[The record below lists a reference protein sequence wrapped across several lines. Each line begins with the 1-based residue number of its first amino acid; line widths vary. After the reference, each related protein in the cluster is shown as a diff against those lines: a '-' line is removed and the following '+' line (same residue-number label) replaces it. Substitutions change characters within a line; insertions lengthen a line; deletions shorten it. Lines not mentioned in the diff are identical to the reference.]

1 MLYIQRFDHNKCSQ
15 KKSHNCVK
23 RFEHFPKAVGWDDH
37 QTCSLWPPQSRIA
50 RACSIHPHLLQ
61 CQCKQALANEHLNA
75 NMRSRSAGKGRKKRA
90 KIYRFSF
97 KPFSSRC
104 VWASISGV
112 SPPCPLAR
120 SFTGPIW
127 HWFEFKRVSKSWIGG
142 NKMKGRN
149 NYNKIFLWK
158 KTKIVAKK
166 N

>member
-1 MLYIQRFDHNKCSQ
+1 MHIFRKLLDETTTKLVHFDRHN
-15 KKSHNCVK
+15 
-23 RFEHFPKAVGWDDH
+23 P
-37 QTCSLWPPQSRIA
+37 

-61 CQCKQALANEHLNA
+61 CQCKQALANEHMNA

-120 SFTGPIW
+120 SFSLLIW
-127 HWFEFKRVSKSWIGG
+127 HWFEFKRVSKSWIEG
-142 NKMKGRN
+142 NKIKGRN
-149 NYNKIFLWK
+149 GYKIIFFVLWREKQKLFK
-158 KTKIVAKK
+158 K
-166 N
+166 